1 VSEPDPPRAIGPDVR
16 LLAIYPRD
24 GDGVECAADADVSC
38 GVPVNATLT
47 LRFDRFLNPA
57 SVNRQAIRVF
67 TGDPA
72 DSGAIPFDVNYDPLE
87 RVVEF
92 RMPSGYGFVS
102 RALYQIELVVASGP
116 DDFGIRA
123 FDGAPLA
130 EGDVPLAMSFRT
142 SGIAEEQPVPSV
154 PSCEEIVRDVLSHTQ
169 LGNCAR
175 NECHHSRP
183 NHPLGGAPEGLWLD
197 GRHNLRIT
205 AIDRV
210 AHETEFGDSSG
221 VPLQDSP
228 RFGVQMPLIDP
239 KSPGNS
245 YLFYKLLRLPR
256 NFEPCPEPPPPEEG
270 QPPPPPVSPVCS
282 ASTDPSVSSYA
293 RLPLP
298 EGESVVPQ
306 ADEITRLREWFVR
319 GEAMPFP
326 RGPASS
332 VSLDGLR
339 ALGAFIAAGA
349 DCSD

>member
-1 VSEPDPPRAIGPDVR
+1 VSEPDPPRAFGPDVR
-16 LLAIYPRD
+16 LLAIYPEN
-24 GDGVECAADADVSC
+24 GEGVECAADADASC

-92 RMPSGYGFVS
+92 RMPIGYGFVPS
-102 RALYQIELVVASGP
+102 ALYQIELLVPEGP

-123 FDGAPLA
+123 FDGAPLT
-130 EGDVPLAMSFRT
+130 EGDVPLIMSFRT
-142 SGIAEEQPVPSV
+142 SGMAEEQPVPSV
-154 PSCEEIVRDVLSHTQ
+154 PSCEEIVRDVLSNPD

-175 NECHHSRP
+175 SDCHHSRP
-183 NHPLGGAPEGLWLD
+183 SHPLGGAPEGLWLD

-205 AIDRV
+205 AIGRV

-245 YLFYKLLRLPR
+245 YLLYKLLRLPR
-256 NFEPCPEPPPPEEG
+256 NFEPCADE
-270 QPPPPPVSPVCS
+270 QLSPVCS
-282 ASTDPSVSSYA
+282 TPADPTLSSYA
-293 RLPLP
+293 KLPLG
-298 EGESVVPQ
+298 EFESVVPS
-306 ADEITRLREWFVR
+306 AEESTRLREWFVR

-326 RGPASS
+326 RGVAPGG
-332 VSLDGLR
+332 VSLQGLR
-339 ALGAFIAAGA
+339 ALTAFIAAGA
-349 DCSD
+349 DCSE